1 MKLDFLKNIF
11 NKKNQS
17 ALGIDIGTSSVKV
30 VQVSRKGDKIVL
42 DTYGEL
48 SYGPYGNTSVGEAI
62 NLPTEKISEALTAL
76 LSEQEV
82 HITTK
87 NAGLA
92 VPFESSLMTTF
103 TLPTAASKNL
113 EAAVPI
119 EARKYIPVP
128 ISEVTLDWSV
138 VTPENKPHGKTAANK
153 NGGADTGIEILLVAI
168 HNDILAEYQ
177 KIAEATKLEMRFFE
191 IEIFSTLRS
200 LIGNENKPILV
211 IDMGAMST
219 KIYIIEQGVVRNSHT
234 INVGSQDV
242 TKAIAQELQVSFS
255 EAEVIKRESGLE
267 KTDDG
272 THIQEIAKE
281 VLDRMFSQI
290 NRVLFNFVQ
299 KHGKAVSEG
308 FLVGG
313 GAALKGID
321 AYATEILK
329 TPMKMGNPFS
339 KLETPAFVDDVLS
352 KTGPEFVVA
361 VGVAMRALEESE

>member
-11 NKKNQS
+11 NKKDQS

-48 SYGPYGNTSVGEAI
+48 SYGPYGNTSVGEAV
-62 NLPTEKISEALTAL
+62 NLPTAKISEALTAL
-76 LSEQEV
+76 LSEKEV
-82 HITTK
+82 NITTK

-103 TLPTAASKNL
+103 TLPTAAAKNL
-113 EAAVPI
+113 DAAVPI

-128 ISEVTLDWSV
+128 ISEVALDWSV
-138 VTPENKPHGKTAANK
+138 VASEAVTKNK
-153 NGGADTGIEILLVAI
+153 ADAQKEGVQDAGIEILLVAI

-177 KIAEATKLEMRFFE
+177 EIADATKLDIRFFE

-200 LIGNENKPILV
+200 LTDNEDKPVVV

-234 INVGSQDV
+234 INVGAQDI
-242 TKAIAQELQVSFS
+242 TKAIAQSVQVSFN
-255 EAEVIKRESGLE
+255 EAEVIKRETGLQQTNE
-267 KTDDG
+267 G
-272 THIQEIAKE
+272 THIKEISQE
-281 VLDRMFSQI
+281 VLDRIFSQI

-299 KHGKAVSEG
+299 KHGKAVAAG

-321 AYATEILK
+321 VYATEILK
-329 TPMKMGNPFS
+329 TPIEMGNPFN

-361 VGVAMRALEESE
+361 VGVAIRALEESE